1 MKDDVDISIVLNDI
15 VYDNRKIVNNVK
27 KFKDIIMDQ
36 IDVYED
42 IHNQIM
48 KVDDYIFILSNN
60 QDYDFTT

>member
-1 MKDDVDISIVLNDI
+1 MKDDVDISIVLNNI